1 MARWQNVALNTEL
14 YCVIELRDLKE
25 LVVHAIKVI
34 HIGWL
39 RGLINERIDTPFRWE
54 QIPNLDDLSFDVD
67 FDIPK
72 CAARLRLL
80 PLNLRGFVVSFCSF
94 YHELTDFLLGTCGF
108 PFARWRREYPK
119 GAGAVAETAGSSPT
133 RIMTAAPMR
142 KTSPPPKL
150 RPNPRVQRQG
160 PTERQ
165 HSNGQSDSYERFK
178 THHVQ
183 ESYPRSMTPVS
194 GANARNREEDRAVM
208 ERSITIY
215 NGFQVSTRERIPSP
229 EKCDI

>member
-1 MARWQNVALNTEL
+1 MPTPAHCGCPAHCEIAPGRQAMRLGVAVCSDRSNIRT
-14 YCVIELRDLKE
+14 
-25 LVVHAIKVI
+25 LVF
-34 HIGWL
+34 
-39 RGLINERIDTPFRWE
+39 RGAHFERVWKR
-54 QIPNLDDLSFDVD
+54 VV

-133 RIMTAAPMR
+133 RIMTAAPKR

-150 RPNPRVQRQG
+150 RPNPRV
-160 PTERQ
+160 
-165 HSNGQSDSYERFK
+165 
-178 THHVQ
+178 
-183 ESYPRSMTPVS
+183 
-194 GANARNREEDRAVM
+194 
-208 ERSITIY
+208 
-215 NGFQVSTRERIPSP
+215 
-229 EKCDI
+229 